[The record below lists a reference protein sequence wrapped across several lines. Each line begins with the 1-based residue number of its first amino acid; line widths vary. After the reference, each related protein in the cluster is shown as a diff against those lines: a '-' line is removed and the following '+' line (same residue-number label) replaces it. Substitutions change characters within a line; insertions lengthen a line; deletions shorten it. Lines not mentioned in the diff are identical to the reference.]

1 MQHSIIL
8 SMNRVKSMQLS
19 AMRREATQQFADSA
33 TELPFVQ
40 PAELHSLPICFVASR
55 LLLLLLLLLPPHC
68 LILTIGPL
76 VPSWPWQ

>member
-8 SMNRVKSMQLS
+8 SMNRVKVMQHS
-19 AMRREATQQFADSA
+19 AMRREATQQLADSA